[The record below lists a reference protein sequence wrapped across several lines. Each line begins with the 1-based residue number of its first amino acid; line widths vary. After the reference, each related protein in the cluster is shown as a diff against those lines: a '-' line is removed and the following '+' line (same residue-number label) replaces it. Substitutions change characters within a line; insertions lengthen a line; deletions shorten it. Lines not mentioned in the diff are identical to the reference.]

1 MKKFFK
7 FLDFLYDN
15 DILTAIAYIVT
26 LGWFAYAAAIVVGS
40 DSSVFGK
47 IFFFA
52 WAIVLAFIW
61 LIHKSNKE

>member
-7 FLDFLYDN
+7 FFDFLWEN
-15 DILTAIAYIVT
+15 EILAALACLIT
-26 LGWFAYAAAIVVGS
+26 LGWFAYATNIVRTYGGAL
-40 DSSVFGK
+40 GK
-47 IFFFA
+47 IFFFV